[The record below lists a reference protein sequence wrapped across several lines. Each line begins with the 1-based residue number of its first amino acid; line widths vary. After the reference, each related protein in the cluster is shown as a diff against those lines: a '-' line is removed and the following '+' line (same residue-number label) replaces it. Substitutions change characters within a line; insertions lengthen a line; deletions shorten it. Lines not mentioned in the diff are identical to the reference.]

1 MLLALVMTAAAAA
14 APAAPAEPWPPAP
27 KLAEA
32 VKGELRGAGTEPFWG
47 IEITAQKITL
57 TTPGLEND
65 ETNEFK
71 PEYSTALGAAAHT
84 WTSGPLTVTVSEG
97 ACSDGMSD
105 TNYPYAIEVTLIGKN
120 AMSLKGCAY
129 RSWGQDVVAAIPI
142 IDACLALD
150 ANKPPISFAA
160 ATAPDAGYVLL
171 SGSDEHPLQGCVVAG
186 GKATLAPYSADSA
199 EPPGTNAE
207 IFVRGPGENPGGEC
221 YDAPEVKDADGKL
234 LGWWLD
240 PMGC

>member
-1 MLLALVMTAAAAA
+1 MLLALVMTAATAAAA
-14 APAAPAEPWPPAP
+14 APAQPWPPAP

-32 VKGELRGAGTEPFWG
+32 VKSTLRGVGTEPFWSM
-47 IEITAQKITL
+47 EITGQKITL
-57 TTPGLEND
+57 TAPGPEND
-65 ETNEFK
+65 EVTEFK
-71 PEYSTALGAAAHT
+71 PESSTALGATAHS

-97 ACSDGMSD
+97 ACSDGMSEV
-105 TNYPYAIEVTLIGKN
+105 NYPYSIEVTVTGKN
-120 AMSLKGCAY
+120 AVSLKGCAY

-150 ANKPPISFAA
+150 ATKPPISFAA
-160 ATAPDAGYVLL
+160 ATAPDAGYVML
-171 SGSDEHPLQGCVVAG
+171 SGSDDHPLQGCVVAG
-186 GKATLAPYSADSA
+186 GKATLTPATADDI

-221 YDAPEVKDADGKL
+221 YEAPEVKDANGKL

>member
-1 MLLALVMTAAAAA
+1 MLLALVVTAAA
-14 APAAPAEPWPPAP
+14 AAPAEPWPPAP

-32 VKGELRGAGTEPFWG
+32 VKSTLRGAGTEPFWSV
-47 IEITAQKITL
+47 EITGEKITL
-57 TTPGLEND
+57 TYPGAEND
-65 ETNEFK
+65 ETHEFK
-71 PEYSTALGAAAHT
+71 PESSTAVGADAHS
-84 WTSGPLTVTVSEG
+84 WKSGPLTVTVSDG
-97 ACSDGMSD
+97 ACSDGMSEI
-105 TNYPYAIEVTLIGKN
+105 NYPYKVEVNLTGKEPI
-120 AMSLKGCAY
+120 ALKGCAY

-160 ATAPDAGYVLL
+160 PTAADAGYVLL
-171 SGSDEHPLQGCVVAG
+171 SGSDEHPLQGCLVVG
-186 GKATLAPYSADSA
+186 GKATLTPVGADDA

-221 YDAPEVKDADGKL
+221 YQAPEVKDADGKL